1 MKRPTRLL
9 LTIPVLALLLA
20 CRPAALAP
28 DAPDTAD
35 TRAVLGFLEA
45 YGRRDLDGMM
55 RFLTADAVF
64 RGSGRELSKPEIRA
78 FFQTTFQKHP
88 GLRVEIGALRVI
100 QGAVHARVT
109 VRTDGIW
116 TDTWIFEMREHR
128 IRAYSLASG
137 RR

>member
-1 MKRPTRLL
+1 MTCPTRLI
-9 LTIPVLALLLA
+9 TIPGLLILLA

-55 RFLTADAVF
+55 RFLTGDAVF

-78 FFQTTFQKHP
+78 FFQSTFQKHP
-88 GLRVEIGALRVI
+88 GLRVEIGALRVL

-109 VRTDGIW
+109 VRTDSIW

>member
-1 MKRPTRLL
+1 MKRPALL
-9 LTIPVLALLLA
+9 LAIPVLAPLA
-20 CRPAALAP
+20 SCRPAALAP
-28 DAPDTAD
+28 DAPATAD
-35 TRAVLGFLEA
+35 TRAVLGFPA
-45 YGRRDLDGMM
+45 PSRRRALDGLH
-55 RFLTADAVF
+55 RLLTGAPAL
-64 RGSGRELSKPEIRA
+64 RASGRAPSHPRPPA
-78 FFQTTFQKHP
+78 PPPAPPQKHP
-88 GLRVEIGALRVI
+88 GLRVEIGALRVL